1 MHKPTSLSLAFLLAV
16 SPPALFL
23 GASIVAVAVGA
34 ACGDASPGTGSGSG
48 SSGTGD
54 ACTPSGPAL
63 PFGPCGPG
71 CSGDICVDPLGDG
84 DVCAVACSSE
94 ADCDAGVTCTPGGAE
109 PSCVLG
115 WCVIP
120 CSAAS
125 SSCPEGMTCHLDT
138 QICVWPG
145 SA

>member
-1 MHKPTSLSLAFLLAV
+1 MSKHTLSLAFLVAL

-23 GASIVAVAVGA
+23 AGSIAAVVAGATL
-34 ACGDASPGTGSGSG
+34 ACGDSSEGTT
-48 SSGTGD
+48 GTSTG
-54 ACTPSGPAL
+54 AGECLPSGPAL

-71 CSGDICVDPLGDG
+71 CSGDICVDPIGDG

-94 ADCDAGVTCTPGGAE
+94 ADCDAGVTCTPDGAA
-109 PSCVLG
+109 PACILG

-125 SSCPEGMTCHLDT
+125 AACPEGMACDVPTN
-138 QICVWPG
+138 ICVWPTE
-145 SA
+145 AA